1 MSTSL
6 IYHGF
11 GAIGYTYLKSEY
23 RGGKI
28 YFHIEKKPEYQY
40 CVDCESR
47 DVSKKGYIKREIKT
61 VPIGGKAVIFVVNI
75 YRLYCRA
82 CGSLKQEPILLSF
95 PKKHWSKSLGRYVV
109 GLLRHSTVL
118 DVAEHLG
125 MHWNTVK
132 EIHVLALTK
141 KFKKRKLRHLRYI
154 GVDEIAVKKGH
165 NYLTV
170 VADLETGHVVWVAE
184 GRTASSLEE
193 FLKKLKRVKAQ
204 IKAIAMDMWPAY
216 ISAAMKYYPSDVIVF
231 DRFHIISECNKMIDE
246 LRRKEAQTAE
256 LTEKKVFKGVRYLLL
271 KGQESI
277 ENDYKARH
285 RLHRL
290 LEVNK
295 SLNIAYILKEELR
308 ELWSCTSLNEA
319 EQYLDNWLKKAWVS
333 GISPVIKLAKRIAS
347 HRSGILNYFKHPVTT
362 ARVEGIN
369 NKIKV
374 LKRMA
379 YGFRD
384 IHYFKLRIYALHE
397 SRYAL
402 IG

>member
-11 GAIGYTYLKSEY
+11 GAIGYTYLKTEY

-290 LEVNK
+290 LEVNT

>member
-47 DVSKKGYIKREIKT
+47 DVSKKGCIKREIKT
-61 VPIGGKAVIFVVNI
+61 VPIGGKEVIFVVNI

-82 CGSLKQEPILLSF
+82 CGSLKQEPIILAF
-95 PKKHWSKSLGRYVV
+95 PKKHWAKSLGRYVV

-132 EIHVLALTK
+132 EIHVLSLTK
-141 KFKKRKLRHLRYI
+141 KFKKRKLGHLRYI

-170 VADLETGHVVWVAE
+170 VVDLETGHVVWVAE

-256 LTEKKVFKGVRYLLL
+256 LTEKKIFKGVRYLLL

-333 GISPVIKLAKRIAS
+333 GISLVIKLAKRIAS

-362 ARVEGIN
+362 AKVEGIN

>member
-40 CVDCESR
+40 CVDCDSR
-47 DVSKKGYIKREIKT
+47 DVSKKGCIKREIKT

-82 CGSLKQEPILLSF
+82 CGSLKQEPILLAF
-95 PKKHWSKSLGRYVV
+95 PKKHWAKSLGRYVV

-170 VADLETGHVVWVAE
+170 VVDLETGHVVWVAE

>member
-11 GAIGYTYLKSEY
+11 GAVGYNYLKTEY
-23 RGGKI
+23 KNGKI

-40 CVDCESR
+40 CVDCKSR
-47 DVSKKGYIKREIKT
+47 EIIKKGFVKREIKT
-61 VPIGGKAVIFVVNI
+61 LPIGGKTVIFVVSL
-75 YRLYCRA
+75 YRLKCRE
-82 CGSLKQEPILLSF
+82 CGVLKQELLLLAF
-95 PKKHWSKSLGRYVV
+95 PKKHWAKSLGRYVV
-109 GLLRHSTVL
+109 ELLKHSTVE
-118 DVAEHLG
+118 DVAKHLG
-125 MHWNTVK
+125 MHWNTIK
-132 EIHVLALTK
+132 DIHVRALTK
-141 KFKKRKLRHLRYI
+141 KLKKRKLRHLQYL

-170 VADLETGHVVWVAE
+170 VVDLLTGQVVWVAE
-184 GRTASSLEE
+184 GRKASSLED

-216 ISAAMKYYPSDVIVF
+216 ISAAKKYYPLDVIVF

-246 LRRKEAQTAE
+246 LRRKEAHSAE
-256 LTEKKVFKGVRYLLL
+256 LTEKDVFKGVRYLLL
-271 KGQESI
+271 KGHESI
-277 ENDYKARH
+277 ENDYQAQY

-295 SLNIAYILKEELR
+295 ALNTAYILKEELR
-308 ELWSCTSLNEA
+308 ELWSCTSCDEA
-319 EQYLDNWLKKAWVS
+319 EQYLENWLTKAWVS
-333 GISPVIKLAKRIAS
+333 GIGPVLKFAKRIAS
-347 HRSGILNYFKHPVTT
+347 HRSGILNYFKYPITT
-362 ARVEGIN
+362 AKVEGIN

-374 LKRMA
+374 LKRKA

-384 IHYFKLRIYALHE
+384 IHYFKMRIYTLNE

>member
-40 CVDCESR
+40 CIDCESR
-47 DVSKKGYIKREIKT
+47 DVRKKGCVKREIKT

-118 DVAEHLG
+118 DVVEHLS

-132 EIHVLALTK
+132 EIHVLALTT

-216 ISAAMKYYPSDVIVF
+216 ISAAMKYYTSDVIVF

-290 LEVNK
+290 LEVNT

>member
-1 MSTSL
+1 M
-6 IYHGF
+6 
-11 GAIGYTYLKSEY
+11 
-23 RGGKI
+23 
-28 YFHIEKKPEYQY
+28 
-40 CVDCESR
+40 
-47 DVSKKGYIKREIKT
+47 
-61 VPIGGKAVIFVVNI
+61 
-75 YRLYCRA
+75 
-82 CGSLKQEPILLSF
+82 
-95 PKKHWSKSLGRYVV
+95 
-109 GLLRHSTVL
+109 

-170 VADLETGHVVWVAE
+170 VVDLETGHVVWVAE
-184 GRTASSLEE
+184 GRTASSLDE
-193 FLKKLKRVKAQ
+193 FLKKLKGVKAQ

-256 LTEKKVFKGVRYLLL
+256 LTEKKIFKGVRYLLL

-347 HRSGILNYFKHPVTT
+347 HRAGILNYFKHPVTT

>member
-1 MSTSL
+1 M
-6 IYHGF
+6 
-11 GAIGYTYLKSEY
+11 
-23 RGGKI
+23 
-28 YFHIEKKPEYQY
+28 
-40 CVDCESR
+40 
-47 DVSKKGYIKREIKT
+47 
-61 VPIGGKAVIFVVNI
+61 
-75 YRLYCRA
+75 
-82 CGSLKQEPILLSF
+82 
-95 PKKHWSKSLGRYVV
+95 
-109 GLLRHSTVL
+109 
-118 DVAEHLG
+118 
-125 MHWNTVK
+125 
-132 EIHVLALTK
+132 
-141 KFKKRKLRHLRYI
+141 
-154 GVDEIAVKKGH
+154 
-165 NYLTV
+165 
-170 VADLETGHVVWVAE
+170 
-184 GRTASSLEE
+184 
-193 FLKKLKRVKAQ
+193 
-204 IKAIAMDMWPAY
+204 
-216 ISAAMKYYPSDVIVF
+216 
-231 DRFHIISECNKMIDE
+231 
-246 LRRKEAQTAE
+246 
-256 LTEKKVFKGVRYLLL
+256 L

>member
-11 GAIGYTYLKSEY
+11 GAIGYTYLKTEY

>member
-47 DVSKKGYIKREIKT
+47 DVSKKGCIKREIKT

-75 YRLYCRA
+75 YRLHCHA

-95 PKKHWSKSLGRYVV
+95 PKKHWAKSLGRYVV

-170 VADLETGHVVWVAE
+170 VVDLETGHVVWVAE
-184 GRTASSLEE
+184 GRTAASLEE

-216 ISAAMKYYPSDVIVF
+216 ISAAMKYYQSDVIVF

-277 ENDYKARH
+277 ENDYKARY

-290 LEVNK
+290 LEVNR

-308 ELWSCTSLNEA
+308 ELWSCASLNEA
-319 EQYLDNWLKKAWVS
+319 EQYLNNWLKKAWVS

-347 HRSGILNYFKHPVTT
+347 HRSGILNYFTHPVTT

>member
-47 DVSKKGYIKREIKT
+47 DVSKKGCIKREIKT

-82 CGSLKQEPILLSF
+82 CGSLKQEPILLAF
-95 PKKHWSKSLGRYVV
+95 PKKHWAKSLGRYVV

-170 VADLETGHVVWVAE
+170 VVDLETGHVVWVAE
-184 GRTASSLEE
+184 GRAASSLEE

-277 ENDYKARH
+277 ENDYKA
-285 RLHRL
+285 
-290 LEVNK
+290 
-295 SLNIAYILKEELR
+295 ILYPK
-308 ELWSCTSLNEA
+308 
-319 EQYLDNWLKKAWVS
+319 NWTEK
-333 GISPVIKLAKRIAS
+333 
-347 HRSGILNYFKHPVTT
+347 
-362 ARVEGIN
+362 
-369 NKIKV
+369 
-374 LKRMA
+374 
-379 YGFRD
+379 
-384 IHYFKLRIYALHE
+384 
-397 SRYAL
+397 
-402 IG
+402 